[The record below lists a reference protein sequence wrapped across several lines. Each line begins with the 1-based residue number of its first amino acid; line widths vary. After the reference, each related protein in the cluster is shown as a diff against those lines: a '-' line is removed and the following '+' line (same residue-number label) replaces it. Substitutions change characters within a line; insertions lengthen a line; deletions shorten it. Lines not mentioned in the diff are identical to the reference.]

1 MNSPSP
7 IILVGKMESRTEC
20 KKGRQEE
27 KKEVGEKE
35 AKRER
40 GKIFPKPWSFNQ
52 IIF

>member
-1 MNSPSP
+1 M
-7 IILVGKMESRTEC
+7 KSRTEC

-27 KKEVGEKE
+27 KKEEGGKE

-40 GKIFPKPWSFNQ
+40 GKILTKQWSFNQ